1 MKQIIGNIDAVI
13 QEKTITRNK
22 IGESVEA
29 WTTKETLKGYLDYQ
43 SGEAQTQVVNAKVE
57 QSTHIFICDYQP
69 LAYEEEQIRM
79 LINNKPYEV
88 MLIDDPQFRHYHL
101 EIYLKYVGA

>member
-1 MKQIIGNIDAVI
+1 MKQIIGNVDAVI
-13 QEKTITRNK
+13 QEKAITRNK

-69 LAYEEEQIRM
+69 LAYEEEQIRIFVLKHTM
-79 LINNKPYEV
+79 
-88 MLIDDPQFRHYHL
+88 
-101 EIYLKYVGA
+101 EIWATATFGAESVRGRKAECAVQR